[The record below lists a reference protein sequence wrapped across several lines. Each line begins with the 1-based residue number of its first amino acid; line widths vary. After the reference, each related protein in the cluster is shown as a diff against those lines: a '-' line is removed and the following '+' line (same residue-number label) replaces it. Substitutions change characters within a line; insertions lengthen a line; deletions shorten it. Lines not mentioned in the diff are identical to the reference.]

1 MKRDL
6 LFPIAVGLT
15 DGIITA
21 LIFTAGKILHVGGN
35 ISPSLA
41 IRIAIGVALPSV
53 FTFYVAEYARLRR
66 ELVDASRELNLS
78 SPMHLINSQLGRV
91 IIRKALIVT
100 SIGTVAGFAGALLP
114 LLVSVVIPNPT
125 WLPIAAAILALGAFG
140 VGLAIS
146 VRGNPIYWMAALV
159 AAGVLVTIIGSALHI
174 VG

>member
-6 LFPIAVGLT
+6 LFPIVVGLT

-21 LIFTAGKILHVGGN
+21 LIFTAGKILYVGGN
-35 ISPSLA
+35 ISPGLA
-41 IRIAIGVALPSV
+41 IRIAVGVALPSV
-53 FTFYVAEYARLRR
+53 FTFYVAEYYRLRR
-66 ELVDASRELNLS
+66 ELADVSRELNLS
-78 SPMHLINSQLGRV
+78 SPMHLINSQLGHV

-114 LLVSVVIPNPT
+114 LLISVMIPGFT

-146 VRGNPIYWMAALV
+146 VRGNPIYWMVALM